1 MGRKLIL
8 GIDFNNMMFGS
19 YYAAPLLNDHG
30 MNVNAIKGFF
40 FKLKALKETF
50 NPDMIVFANDISR
63 ERTFRRK
70 LFADYKAQRKS
81 HDDGIITQ
89 MRFASQIA
97 ALLGYQFI
105 NNELYE
111 ADDILGMVSRY
122 AAERDYDMIIASSDR
137 DLYQL
142 VNDHVYIL
150 SPRTNNVIDKEYM
163 YNKYQLTPD
172 QWIELKMLQGDR
184 SDNIPGV
191 PGVGEKTAL
200 SLMQTYGSIDNI
212 YSHLDDLKPGLRNS
226 LISGKDVLPLT
237 RTLVTIITDYTK
249 INLTDD
255 MIDRK
260 EIFIAELLSLIA
272 ELQIYSL
279 FNVMNFSLIPD
290 KLADDT
296 ES

>member
-1 MGRKLIL
+1 
-8 GIDFNNMMFGS
+8 
-19 YYAAPLLNDHG
+19 
-30 MNVNAIKGFF
+30 
-40 FKLKALKETF
+40 
-50 NPDMIVFANDISR
+50 
-63 ERTFRRK
+63 
-70 LFADYKAQRKS
+70 
-81 HDDGIITQ
+81 

-226 LISGKDVLPLT
+226 LLSGKDVLPLT